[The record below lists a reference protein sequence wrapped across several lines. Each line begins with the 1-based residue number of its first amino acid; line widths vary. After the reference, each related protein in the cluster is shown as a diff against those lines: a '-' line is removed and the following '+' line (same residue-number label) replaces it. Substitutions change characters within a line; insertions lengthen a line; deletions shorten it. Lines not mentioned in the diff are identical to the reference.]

1 MYKTQQLEVKADFD
15 QKLQK
20 YKENKEHLIELE
32 EAKAIKARSQR
43 VLKEDSKPKLNKFL
57 RNKLKKIT
65 DPTEKQRVID
75 EYHSSKRVKISET
88 QEKFKLDNKPQ
99 EGRSELWD
107 KSE

>member
-1 MYKTQQLEVKADFD
+1 
-15 QKLQK
+15 
-20 YKENKEHLIELE
+20 
-32 EAKAIKARSQR
+32 
-43 VLKEDSKPKLNKFL
+43 LKEDSKPKLNKFL

-107 KSE
+107 KSEWFDINDLSMNLLPDDAESLLK